1 MSLAVE
7 LTIII
12 VNWNGGDLL
21 RRAVE
26 SIIASPPSLA
36 YEILIIDNASSDQ
49 SLATLRASASIAPL
63 LQEQRLRIIENS
75 ENSGFGKANNQA
87 FAIAHGSLF
96 FLLNPDT
103 EVTQGSLDVLIET
116 IRANKQIGGVGQK
129 LVNTDGSLQVSV
141 WRNPPAA
148 WEILLS
154 QLKLYLLLPR
164 RVRGTLLL
172 GGHWDHDR
180 IRDVPML

>member
-63 LQEQRLRIIENS
+63 RQEQRLRIIENS

-96 FLLNPDT
+96 FLRS
-103 EVTQGSLDVLIET
+103 EE
-116 IRANKQIGGVGQK
+116 
-129 LVNTDGSLQVSV
+129 
-141 WRNPPAA
+141 
-148 WEILLS
+148 
-154 QLKLYLLLPR
+154 R
-164 RVRGTLLL
+164 RVGKEC
-172 GGHWDHDR
+172 
-180 IRDVPML
+180 